1 MGKILLTLNIIL
13 FFVCFGACSE
23 NESFDADSWKKL
35 KFPQDTPIIP
45 RFDQNNN
52 FRILQLTDIH
62 YDQSDYENTIQQNIK
77 DLVTL
82 SNPDLIILTGDIVTG
97 QPATFRWVKFALFLA
112 ELKVPYLIT
121 LGNHDSQYLLS
132 REDLYE
138 MIRGFSY
145 CLNNEYED
153 PEAFLPGD
161 MAVPVLSRQS
171 EEPETILYLFDSND
185 YNNPEKQVG
194 MRPAQTEW
202 FKNKSSR
209 YKAADLNNALV
220 FMHVPLP
227 QYREATD
234 KIKQGWVGN
243 RGENE
248 CVGLDGD
255 GFFEA
260 LKHPGNVYGI
270 FCGHDHYNDYVIKYE
285 GIALCYGRKSGSHN
299 TYQRYPSGGRIIDLH
314 AGEKGFSTY
323 IIDCAGNRTHAY
335 QFIP

>member
-13 FFVCFGACSE
+13 LFVCFGACSE
-23 NESFDADSWKKL
+23 NQSFDTNNWKNL
-35 KFPQDTPIIP
+35 KFPQDTSARL
-45 RFDQNNN
+45 RFDKHNN

-62 YDQSDYENTIQQNIK
+62 YDQSDYETTIQQNIRY
-77 DLVTL
+77 LVNL

-97 QPATFRWVKFALFLA
+97 QPATFRWIKFALFLA
-112 ELKVPYLIT
+112 ELKTPYLIT

-132 REDLYE
+132 RKDLYE
-138 MIRGFSY
+138 MIGGFSY
-145 CLNNEYED
+145 CLNNEYAD

-171 EEPETILYLFDSND
+171 DNAETILYLFDSND

-202 FKNKSSR
+202 FKNKSSGF
-209 YKAADLNNALV
+209 KAADLNNVLV

-227 QYREATD
+227 QYRDAAS
-234 KIKQGWVGN
+234 KMQQSRIGN
-243 RGENE
+243 RGEKE

-260 LKHPGNVYGI
+260 LKQAGNVYGM
-270 FCGHDHYNDYVIKYE
+270 FCGHDHYNDYVVRYE

-323 IIDCAGNRTHAY
+323 IIDCSGNQSHNY
-335 QFIP
+335 LFIP